1 MKGKRGFTLIELLV
15 VIAIIG
21 ILASIVMV
29 TFPGATRKAK
39 DARIMSAIAQARTIM
54 VYLYDRDGDFSN
66 FNCSNTS
73 ENLDDLCK
81 EIDNNYGTDPKDDMT
96 PEPVIATG
104 TAPDGNPS
112 ACIYSPLN
120 SGDYYC
126 ADYYSGKADVVADPT
141 ATCGGASNNGT
152 CGF

>member
-1 MKGKRGFTLIELLV
+1 MKGKKGFTLIELLV

-66 FNCSNTS
+66 FNCDNEA
-73 ENLDDLCK
+73 ENLDDLCD
-81 EIDNNYGTDPKDDMT
+81 EIAKNSPVASD
-96 PEPVIATG
+96 PVIATG
-104 TAPDGNPS
+104 IAPDNNPS
-112 ACIYSPLN
+112 ACIYSHLN

-126 ADYYSGKADVVADPT
+126 ADYYSGKADVIADPT
-141 ATCGGASNNGT
+141 ATCSPTGGNGT

>member
-1 MKGKRGFTLIELLV
+1 MKEKKGFTLIELLV

-66 FNCSNTS
+66 FNCDNEA
-73 ENLDDLCK
+73 ENLDDLCGDIAK
-81 EIDNNYGTDPKDDMT
+81 NSPDAS
-96 PEPVIATG
+96 EPVIATG

-141 ATCGGASNNGT
+141 ATCFTGGDGT